1 MRIAIVGLGGVGG
14 YFGGKIAATA
24 AASPEDEVFF
34 MVRGRHREA
43 IAARGLT
50 VKSREGEVTARPAL
64 ATEDAAEIG
73 PVDFVLFCVKT
84 YDLESAAAKMT
95 PLIGDQTIILPLLNG
110 VDHAERLR
118 AALPRGRVLNGCCYI
133 FSMIE
138 SPGVISGGAG
148 RIVYGV
154 DGQPGLP
161 EILPEELEAIAG
173 MFRRSGIAAKHAGNA
188 DVAVWSKYLLICS
201 LGGITSYYQAPVG
214 AITGDPQRL
223 AQLRAMM
230 EEVEAVARAQGV
242 PLPEAIVEETMKSV
256 FSFGPDSTTSMQRDF
271 ENGNRTELESF
282 SGYIVRTGARLGV
295 PTPAHGEVY
304 AKLIGQ
310 SG

>member
-14 YFGGKIAATA
+14 YFGGKIAAAA
-24 AASPEDEVFF
+24 AASGEDEVFF
-34 MVRGRHREA
+34 LVRGRHREA
-43 IAARGLT
+43 IAARGLV
-50 VKSREGEVTARPAL
+50 VKGREGEFTAKPAL

-84 YDLESAAAKMT
+84 YDLESAAAKMI
-95 PLIGDQTIILPLLNG
+95 PLVGEQTIILPLLNG
-110 VDHAERLR
+110 VDHAKRLR

-154 DGQPGLP
+154 DSQPGLP

-173 MFRRSGIAAKHAGNA
+173 LFRRSGIAAKHVANA
-188 DVAVWSKYLLICS
+188 DVALWSKYLLICS

-214 AITGDPQRL
+214 AITGDPRRL

-271 ENGNRTELESF
+271 EKGNRTELESF
-282 SGYIVRTGARLGV
+282 SGYIVRTGAELGV
-295 PTPAHGEVY
+295 PTPTHGEVY